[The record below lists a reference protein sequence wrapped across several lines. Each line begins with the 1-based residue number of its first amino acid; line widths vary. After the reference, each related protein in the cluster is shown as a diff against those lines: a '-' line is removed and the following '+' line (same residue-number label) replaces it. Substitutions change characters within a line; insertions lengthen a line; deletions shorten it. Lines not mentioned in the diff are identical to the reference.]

1 MMRRLTSAERIGAV
15 IWLIAAVVVWNGIY
29 DLLLTRSVKE
39 YLFRAALHDL
49 GRGPQIPIKAAM
61 DAAVYDAVW
70 MATIWAGM
78 ILLAGLVTLRVM
90 RHHRA
95 A

>member
-1 MMRRLTSAERIGAV
+1 MMRRLTSAERVGAV

-39 YLFRAALHDL
+39 YLLRAALHDL

-70 MATIWAGM
+70 IATLWSGM

>member
-39 YLFRAALHDL
+39 YLLRAALHDL

-70 MATIWAGM
+70 IATLWAGM
-78 ILLAGLVTLRVM
+78 LLLAGLVTVRVM
-90 RHHRA
+90 RRHRA

>member
-1 MMRRLTSAERIGAV
+1 MMRRLTSAERTGAV
-15 IWLIAAVVVWNGIY
+15 IWLIAAAVAWNGIY

-70 MATIWAGM
+70 IATLWAGM

>member
-49 GRGPQIPIKAAM
+49 GRGPQISIKAAM

>member
-49 GRGPQIPIKAAM
+49 GRGPQIPIKSAM

-70 MATIWAGM
+70 IATLWAGM

-90 RHHRA
+90 RRHRGA
-95 A
+95 

>member
-15 IWLIAAVVVWNGIY
+15 IWLIAAAVVWNGIY
-29 DLLLTRSVKE
+29 DLLLTRSIKE
-39 YLFRAALHDL
+39 YLLRAALHDL

-70 MATIWAGM
+70 IATLWAGM

-90 RHHRA
+90 RRHRTA
-95 A
+95 

>member
-1 MMRRLTSAERIGAV
+1 MRRLTSAERIGAV
-15 IWLIAAVVVWNGIY
+15 IWLIAAAVVWNGIY
-29 DLLLTRSVKE
+29 DLLLTRSIKE
-39 YLFRAALHDL
+39 YLLRAALHDL

-70 MATIWAGM
+70 IATLWAGM

-90 RHHRA
+90 RRHRTT
-95 A
+95 

>member
-1 MMRRLTSAERIGAV
+1 MMRRLTSAERTGAV
-15 IWLIAAVVVWNGIY
+15 IWLIAAAVVWNGIY

-49 GRGPQIPIKAAM
+49 GRGPQIPIKAVM

-70 MATIWAGM
+70 IATLWAGM

>member
-1 MMRRLTSAERIGAV
+1 MMRRLTSAERTGAV

-49 GRGPQIPIKAAM
+49 GRGPQIPVKAAM

-70 MATIWAGM
+70 IATLWAGM
-78 ILLAGLVTLRVM
+78 LLLAGLVTLRVM
-90 RHHRA
+90 RHHPA

>member
-70 MATIWAGM
+70 IATIWAGM

-90 RHHRA
+90 RHHRPA
-95 A
+95 